1 MKRYIIGLMLA
12 CCMNG
17 YTQEKV
23 QASFVP
29 PFNFP
34 LTFSGNFGELRS
46 NHFHNGLDFRTGG
59 TIGKPVRAIANGYIS
74 RIRVTN
80 GSGYVLDVCY
90 DNGYSSTNRHLNGFM
105 PAVAARVEELQ
116 YEKESW
122 EVEIVPSP
130 DEYPIKAGEQ
140 IAWSGNTG
148 FSMGPHLHMEVY
160 ETATGD
166 FIDPILFFKNSIRDT
181 FAPRAQGVMLFPQ
194 PGQGVVGGSDRRKII
209 SPNSTHPVE
218 AWGVIGSSIKAYDYM
233 NGIGNHYGVY
243 SVSLSVDGK
252 EVFSSKMDRFSQD
265 ETRTINSWTY
275 AGYMKSFIDPG
286 NRLRA
291 LKSFNDNRGL
301 IDINEERD
309 YLFSYTLQDAFGNTS
324 RYKFTIRGKRQD
336 IPPVQHREKLLF
348 EWDKT
353 NYLQEPGMS
362 LVVPRGML
370 YDDVPIYYNVKMDS
384 NAIAFT
390 YQLNNIMV
398 PLHGGCELSIGLRK
412 KPVEDSTKYYMAQV
426 AANGRVISRLKG
438 RYENGFIKANI
449 RELGTYTI
457 ALDTV
462 APKISPV
469 NSRVWGRNRKVI
481 FRLSDSGAG
490 IRSYRGT
497 IDGKFA
503 LFRQVNITVPYWEC
517 DLDPKRVKRGTTHVV
532 EMTVTDNCGN
542 QSFRKETFIW

>member
-12 CCMNG
+12 CCMSG
-17 YTQEKV
+17 YTQEKP

-29 PFNFP
+29 PFNFS

-46 NHFHNGLDFRTGG
+46 NHFHNGLDFKTGG
-59 TIGKPVRAIANGYIS
+59 TIGKPVRAIANGYIA

-90 DNGYSSTNRHLNGFM
+90 ENGLSSTNRHLNGFM
-105 PAVAARVEELQ
+105 PAIAARVEQLQ
-116 YEKESW
+116 YEKENW

-160 ETATGD
+160 ETASGD
-166 FIDPILFFKNSIRDT
+166 FIDPILFFKNSIKDT

-194 PGQGVVGGSDRRKII
+194 PGKGVVNGSDRRKVI
-209 SPNSTHPVE
+209 SPNNKQLIE
-218 AWGVIGSSIKAYDYM
+218 AWGLIGTGIRAYDYM
-233 NGIGNHYGVY
+233 NGVGNHYGVY
-243 SVSLSVDGK
+243 QVSLSVDGQ
-252 EVFSSKMDRFSQD
+252 EVFCSKMDRFSQD
-265 ETRTINSWTY
+265 ETRMINSWTY

-291 LKSFNDNRGL
+291 LKVFNDNRGL
-301 IDINEERD
+301 IDINEEKD
-309 YLFSYTLQDAFGNTS
+309 YLFCYTLQDAFGNTS
-324 RYKFTIRGKRQD
+324 RYKFTVRGKRQEVSP
-336 IPPVQHREKLLF
+336 IEHHEKFLF

-370 YDDVPIYYNVKMDS
+370 YDDVPLYYNAKMDS

-390 YQLNNIMV
+390 YQLNNIPT

-412 KPVEDSTKYYMAQV
+412 KPVEDSTKYYMVQV
-426 AANGRVISRLKG
+426 APNGRMISRLKSK
-438 RYENGFIKANI
+438 YEKGFVKANI

-462 APKISPV
+462 APKILPL
-469 NSRVWGRNRKVI
+469 NSRMWGRNRKVV
-481 FRLSDSGAG
+481 FRFSDGESG

-503 LFRQVNITVPYWEC
+503 LFRQLNITRPYWEC
-517 DLDPKRVKRGTTHVV
+517 ELDPKRVKKGSSHVV
-532 EMTVTDNCGN
+532 EMIVTDNCGN

>member
-130 DEYPIKAGEQ
+130 GEYPIKAGEQ

-517 DLDPKRVKRGTTHVV
+517 DLDPKRVKRGITHVV